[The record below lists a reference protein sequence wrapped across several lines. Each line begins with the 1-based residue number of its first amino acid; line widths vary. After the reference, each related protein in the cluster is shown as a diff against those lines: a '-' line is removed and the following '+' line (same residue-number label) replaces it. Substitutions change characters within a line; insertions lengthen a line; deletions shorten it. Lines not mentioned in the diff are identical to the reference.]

1 MSKSRVTYSPPA
13 GIVMLGDA
21 TRSKRV
27 GLPVPPTP
35 SFALAWNNPF
45 DDVPQNVLLVVQGTV
60 FAPPAW
66 MVAQPA
72 GSVPAAT
79 PLKFSE
85 KTMVGTGVPVNCVK
99 RTTFEPAAVEI
110 VSANSIGVPGVNA

>member
-1 MSKSRVTYSPPA
+1 MSKSSVTYSPA
-13 GIVMLGDA
+13 GIAMFGDA

-45 DDVPQNVLLVVQGTV
+45 DDAPQNVLFVVHGTM

-72 GSVPAAT
+72 GSEPAGT

-85 KTMVGTGVPVNCVK
+85 KIVVGIGVPVCCVK
-99 RTTFEPAAVEI
+99 RTTLEPTEVEI
-110 VSANSIGVPGVNA
+110 VSASSSGVPGTND